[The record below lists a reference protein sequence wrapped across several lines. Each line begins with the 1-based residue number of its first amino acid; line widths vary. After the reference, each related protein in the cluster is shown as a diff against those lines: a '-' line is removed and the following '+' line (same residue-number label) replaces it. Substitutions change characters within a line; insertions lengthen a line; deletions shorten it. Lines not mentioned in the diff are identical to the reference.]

1 MIATVRPY
9 MSQPNPVSTVSS
21 PTELDIKSILLLD
34 DDEQLS
40 ETLKALLEA
49 HNFVVTLARNGVE
62 GVREVM
68 AMDFDVVI
76 CDMMMPQMP
85 GDMFYLAVQ
94 RTKPQLCDRFIF
106 ITGHSGNEKIEAFIK
121 QVNGLVL
128 FKPVQI
134 DELIR
139 MISLAMKRGQAAA

>member
-1 MIATVRPY
+1 MLACLRQLDALHRGDTPARTNMTGGRVIATLRPY

-76 CDMMMPQMP
+76 CDMLMPQMP
-85 GDMFYLAVQ
+85 GDMFYL
-94 RTKPQLCDRFIF
+94 
-106 ITGHSGNEKIEAFIK
+106 
-121 QVNGLVL
+121 
-128 FKPVQI
+128 
-134 DELIR
+134 
-139 MISLAMKRGQAAA
+139 